1 MISQPFRIRE
11 RISPVG
17 ESVTTTATTS
27 PSRIT
32 GEATTRR
39 PRCQGQTC
47 LGSWLRRLS
56 RDSSKASRTSPWSG
70 RKKLGGA
77 CAMGMSVRQNTP
89 ARMP

>member
-1 MISQPFRIRE
+1 MG
-11 RISPVG
+11 PVG

-39 PRCQGQTC
+39 WRCQGHTC

-56 RDSSKASRTSPWSG
+56 LASSNASRTSPELG
-70 RKKLGGA
+70 RKKVDGA
-77 CAMGMSVRQNTP
+77 MAMGMSVRQNTP